1 MSNDSKDPSAASPE
15 EATSPEGAPNVQE
28 STADAV
34 ESTASVTPEVE
45 NAAPAETS
53 SADNSSVDTA
63 STEAVSP
70 EVSEE
75 ETPEAEK
82 TPEAETVAAEEA
94 ATEPTATDQ
103 AASEV
108 TSEAPAE
115 KKKVAIGSQRDAAA
129 EQSAPAVPKQVRE
142 AAETPPLVGQ
152 DAKQKPKKRKPGPV
166 KPSGPVPVP
175 SKRQRDEKE
184 DAELDSV
191 LAGQSM
197 EDLVAKSDA
206 QVGEEVELDSRLKVT
221 VSRIHEDNV
230 FFTLKGQYEGLASV
244 RSFKKPPE
252 VGAMVEVVVKKY
264 LADEGLYEVGIPGSA
279 VDVADWADVEKGSVV
294 EVRVTGSNTGGLE
307 CMVNT
312 IRGFI
317 PASQIEIH
325 RVENFSEYVNQKMTC
340 VVTEA
345 NKKRKNL
352 VLSRRAILEQKLAE
366 ERKERMAAIQPGV
379 ELPGKVT
386 RLMDFGAFVD
396 IGGGVE
402 GLVHISKLSWDRI
415 GHPKEVLEAGQD
427 IQVKVEKVNAKTGK
441 IALSHRD
448 TIEHPWH
455 NIDSKYAVGS
465 TVQGKVTR
473 LAQFGA
479 FVRLEP
485 GVEGL
490 IHISEL
496 AHHRVVAVKNV
507 VKEGDDVEVK
517 ILTVDAESQK
527 MGLSLKATQ
536 PEPEKPAAKSDKDGA
551 PENQRPMAVP
561 RRDGP
566 LKGGRDKGAGGEN
579 FGLNW

>member
-45 NAAPAETS
+45 NAAPAETP

-63 STEAVSP
+63 STEAVAP

-75 ETPEAEK
+75 VTPETE
-82 TPEAETVAAEEA
+82 TSEAEPVPAEEA
-94 ATEPTATDQ
+94 ATEPTATEQ
-103 AASEV
+103 VASEV

-115 KKKVAIGSQRDAAA
+115 KKKVAIGSQRDASA

-184 DAELDSV
+184 DAELESV

-206 QVGEEVELDSRLKVT
+206 QVGEEVELDSRLKAT

-536 PEPEKPAAKSDKDGA
+536 PEPEKPAAKSDKDAA

>member
-45 NAAPAETS
+45 NAAPAETP

-63 STEAVSP
+63 STEAVAP

-75 ETPEAEK
+75 VTPKAETS
-82 TPEAETVAAEEA
+82 EAETSEAEEA
-94 ATEPTATDQ
+94 TTEPTATEQ
-103 AASEV
+103 VASEV

-115 KKKVAIGSQRDAAA
+115 KKKVAIGSQRDASA

-184 DAELDSV
+184 DAELESV

-206 QVGEEVELDSRLKVT
+206 QVGEEVELDSRLKAT

-252 VGAMVEVVVKKY
+252 VGAMVEVVVKRY

-536 PEPEKPAAKSDKDGA
+536 PEPEKPAAKSDKDAA

>member
-45 NAAPAETS
+45 NAAPAETP

-63 STEAVSP
+63 STEAVAP

-75 ETPEAEK
+75 VTSE
-82 TPEAETVAAEEA
+82 AEEA
-94 ATEPTATDQ
+94 ATEPTATEQ

-115 KKKVAIGSQRDAAA
+115 KKKVAIGSQRDASA

-184 DAELDSV
+184 DAELESV

-206 QVGEEVELDSRLKVT
+206 QVGEEVELDSRLKAT

-536 PEPEKPAAKSDKDGA
+536 PEPEKPAAKSDKDAA

>member
-45 NAAPAETS
+45 NAAPAETP

-63 STEAVSP
+63 STEAVAP

-75 ETPEAEK
+75 VTS
-82 TPEAETVAAEEA
+82 EAETSEAESVAAEEA
-94 ATEPTATDQ
+94 ATEPTATEQ

-115 KKKVAIGSQRDAAA
+115 KKKVAIGSQRDASA

-184 DAELDSV
+184 DAELESV

-206 QVGEEVELDSRLKVT
+206 VVGEEVELDSRLKAT

-536 PEPEKPAAKSDKDGA
+536 PEPEKPAAKSDKDAA

>member
-45 NAAPAETS
+45 NAAPAETP

-63 STEAVSP
+63 STEAVAP

-75 ETPEAEK
+75 VTPKAETS
-82 TPEAETVAAEEA
+82 EAETSEAEEA
-94 ATEPTATDQ
+94 TTEPAATEQ
-103 AASEV
+103 VASEV

-115 KKKVAIGSQRDAAA
+115 KKKVAIGSQRDASA

-184 DAELDSV
+184 DAELESV

-206 QVGEEVELDSRLKVT
+206 QVGEEVELDSRLKAT

-366 ERKERMAAIQPGV
+366 ERKERMV
-379 ELPGKVT
+379 LKVHKVFKV
-386 RLMDFGAFVD
+386 LLVILDLKVLQ
-396 IGGGVE
+396 VHKVK
-402 GLVHISKLSWDRI
+402 LVH
-415 GHPKEVLEAGQD
+415 KELRAY
-427 IQVKVEKVNAKTGK
+427 KV
-441 IALSHRD
+441 
-448 TIEHPWH
+448 
-455 NIDSKYAVGS
+455 
-465 TVQGKVTR
+465 
-473 LAQFGA
+473 
-479 FVRLEP
+479 
-485 GVEGL
+485 
-490 IHISEL
+490 
-496 AHHRVVAVKNV
+496 
-507 VKEGDDVEVK
+507 
-517 ILTVDAESQK
+517 
-527 MGLSLKATQ
+527 
-536 PEPEKPAAKSDKDGA
+536 
-551 PENQRPMAVP
+551 
-561 RRDGP
+561 
-566 LKGGRDKGAGGEN
+566 
-579 FGLNW
+579 

>member
-45 NAAPAETS
+45 NAAPAETP

-63 STEAVSP
+63 STEAVAP

-75 ETPEAEK
+75 VTS
-82 TPEAETVAAEEA
+82 EAETSEAESVAAEEA

-115 KKKVAIGSQRDAAA
+115 KKKVAIGSQRDASA

-184 DAELDSV
+184 DAELESV

-206 QVGEEVELDSRLKVT
+206 QVGEEVELDSRLKAT

-536 PEPEKPAAKSDKDGA
+536 PEPEKPAAKSDKDAA

>member
-45 NAAPAETS
+45 NAAPAETP

-63 STEAVSP
+63 STEAVAP

-75 ETPEAEK
+75 VTPEADTPEAE
-82 TPEAETVAAEEA
+82 PVAAEEA
-94 ATEPTATDQ
+94 ATEPTATEQ

-115 KKKVAIGSQRDAAA
+115 KKKVAIGSQRDASA

-184 DAELDSV
+184 DAELESV

-206 QVGEEVELDSRLKVT
+206 QVGEEVELDSRLKAT

-536 PEPEKPAAKSDKDGA
+536 PEPEKPAAKSDKDAA

>member
-45 NAAPAETS
+45 NAAPAETP

-63 STEAVSP
+63 STEAVAP

-75 ETPEAEK
+75 VTPK
-82 TPEAETVAAEEA
+82 AETSEAEEA
-94 ATEPTATDQ
+94 ATESTATDQ

-115 KKKVAIGSQRDAAA
+115 KKKVAIGSQRDASAK
-129 EQSAPAVPKQVRE
+129 QSAPAVPKQVRE

-184 DAELDSV
+184 DAELESV

-206 QVGEEVELDSRLKVT
+206 QVGEEVELDSRLKAT

-536 PEPEKPAAKSDKDGA
+536 PEPEKPAAKSDKDAA

>member
-45 NAAPAETS
+45 NAAPAETP

-63 STEAVSP
+63 STEAVAP

-75 ETPEAEK
+75 VTS
-82 TPEAETVAAEEA
+82 EAETSEAESVAAEEA
-94 ATEPTATDQ
+94 ATEPTATEQ

-115 KKKVAIGSQRDAAA
+115 KKKVAIGSQRDASA

-184 DAELDSV
+184 DAELESV

-206 QVGEEVELDSRLKVT
+206 QVGYEVELDSRLKAT

>member
-45 NAAPAETS
+45 NAAPAETP

-63 STEAVSP
+63 STEAVAP

-75 ETPEAEK
+75 ETPETETPAAE
-82 TPEAETVAAEEA
+82 PVAAEEA

-115 KKKVAIGSQRDAAA
+115 KKKVAIGSQRDAPA

>member
-45 NAAPAETS
+45 NAAPAETP

-63 STEAVSP
+63 STEAVAP

-75 ETPEAEK
+75 VTPKAETS
-82 TPEAETVAAEEA
+82 EAETSEAEEA
-94 ATEPTATDQ
+94 ATESTATDQ

-115 KKKVAIGSQRDAAA
+115 KKKVAIGSQRDASA

-184 DAELDSV
+184 DAELESV

-206 QVGEEVELDSRLKVT
+206 QVGEEVELDSRLKAT

-536 PEPEKPAAKSDKDGA
+536 PEPEKPAAKSDKDAA

>member
-45 NAAPAETS
+45 NAAPAETP

-63 STEAVSP
+63 STEAVAP

-75 ETPEAEK
+75 VTPKAETS
-82 TPEAETVAAEEA
+82 EAETSEAEEA
-94 ATEPTATDQ
+94 ATEPTATEQ

-115 KKKVAIGSQRDAAA
+115 KKKVAIGSQRDASA

-184 DAELDSV
+184 DAELESV

-206 QVGEEVELDSRLKVT
+206 QVGEEVELDSRLKAT

-252 VGAMVEVVVKKY
+252 VGAMVEVVVKRY

-536 PEPEKPAAKSDKDGA
+536 PEPEKPAAKSDKDAA

>member
-45 NAAPAETS
+45 NAAPAETP

-63 STEAVSP
+63 STEAVAP

-75 ETPEAEK
+75 VTS
-82 TPEAETVAAEEA
+82 EAETSEAESVAAEEA
-94 ATEPTATDQ
+94 VTEPTATEQ

-115 KKKVAIGSQRDAAA
+115 KKKVAIGSQRDASAK
-129 EQSAPAVPKQVRE
+129 QSAPAVPKQVRE

-184 DAELDSV
+184 DAELESV

-206 QVGEEVELDSRLKVT
+206 QVGEEVELDSRLKAT

-536 PEPEKPAAKSDKDGA
+536 PEPEKPAAKSDKDAA

>member
-1 MSNDSKDPSAASPE
+1 MSNESQDPTASAPE
-15 EATSPEGAPNVQE
+15 EAS
-28 STADAV
+28 
-34 ESTASVTPEVE
+34 
-45 NAAPAETS
+45 
-53 SADNSSVDTA
+53 
-63 STEAVSP
+63 SP
-70 EVSEE
+70 EVTSPAQEVASADTGE
-75 ETPEAEK
+75 SSAAETPTSEATTSDVSAVTE
-82 TPEAETVAAEEA
+82 VAAEVTAEA
-94 ATEPTATDQ
+94 
-103 AASEV
+103 
-108 TSEAPAE
+108 TSA
-115 KKKVAIGSQRDAAA
+115 KKTVAIGSQREGGQQD
-129 EQSAPAVPKQVRE
+129 SGPAVPKQVRE

-152 DAKQKPKKRKPGPV
+152 EAKDIPKKSKPGPV

-175 SKRQRDEKE
+175 SKHSRDEKE
-184 DAELDSV
+184 DAELDAV

-197 EDLVAKSDA
+197 DDLVAKADA
-206 QVGEEVELDSRLKVT
+206 EVGEEIEMDSRLKAT

-230 FFTLKGQYEGLASV
+230 FFTLKGQYEGFASV
-244 RSFKKPPE
+244 RSFKKEPE

-264 LADEGLYEVGIPGSA
+264 LAEEGLYEVGIPGSA

-294 EVRVTGSNTGGLE
+294 EARITGSNTGGLE
-307 CMVNT
+307 CMVNS

-317 PASQIEIH
+317 PASQIELH

-352 VLSRRAILEQKLAE
+352 VLSRRQILEGQLAE
-366 ERKERMAAIQPGV
+366 ERKERMASIQPGV

-396 IGGGVE
+396 VGGGVE

-415 GHPKEVLEAGQD
+415 GHPKEVLQVGQD
-427 IQVKVEKVNAKTGK
+427 IQVKVEKANPETGK
-441 IALSHRD
+441 ISLSYRD

-455 NIDSKYAVGS
+455 NIETKYAVGS
-465 TVQGKVTR
+465 TVQGKVSR

-517 ILTVDAESQK
+517 ILTLDPESQK

-536 PEPEKPAAKSDKDGA
+536 PEPEKPVTKGA
-551 PENQRPMAVP
+551 DEAEAENQRPMAVP

-566 LKGGRDKGAGGEN
+566 LKGGRDKGSGGEH

>member
-1 MSNDSKDPSAASPE
+1 NDSKDPSAASPE

-45 NAAPAETS
+45 NAAPAETP

-63 STEAVSP
+63 STEAVAP

-75 ETPEAEK
+75 VTPKAETS
-82 TPEAETVAAEEA
+82 EAETSEAEEA
-94 ATEPTATDQ
+94 ATEPTATEQ
-103 AASEV
+103 VASEV

-115 KKKVAIGSQRDAAA
+115 KKKVAIGSQRDASA

-184 DAELDSV
+184 DAELESV

-206 QVGEEVELDSRLKVT
+206 QVGEEVELDSRLKAT

>member
-45 NAAPAETS
+45 NAAPAETP

-63 STEAVSP
+63 STEAVAP

-75 ETPEAEK
+75 VTS
-82 TPEAETVAAEEA
+82 EAETSEAESVAAEEA
-94 ATEPTATDQ
+94 ATESTATDQ

-115 KKKVAIGSQRDAAA
+115 KKKVAIGSQRDASA

-184 DAELDSV
+184 DAELESV

-206 QVGEEVELDSRLKVT
+206 QVGEEVELDSRLKAT

-536 PEPEKPAAKSDKDGA
+536 PEPEKPAAKSDKDAA